1 MQLTIYKLYTNLEE
15 YYGKTNWWPAEGIF
29 EIIVGAVLTQNTN
42 WLNVEKALN
51 NLKNNRMLDYSKILD
66 EREDSVKQMIRP
78 AGFYNQKYSTL
89 VRICRFVKEELEGDF
104 SLLKNLKT
112 SDLRD
117 KLLNIKGIGKETAD
131 SILLY
136 CGYHPVFVIDAY
148 TKRIVNRLGIS
159 KESDYDKLQQIFEN
173 ELPADVRLYAEYHG
187 LIVEH
192 AKTFCRKKP
201 VCKECFLAYICKYEA
216 EEKVG

>member
-1 MQLTIYKLYTNLEE
+1 MQLSIYKLYTKLEN

-51 NLKNNRMLDYSKILD
+51 NLKNNCMLDYAKILH
-66 EREDSVKQMIRP
+66 EKEDLVKQMIRP

-89 VRICRFVKEELEGDF
+89 IRVCRFINEEFNGNFE
-104 SLLKNLKT
+104 LLKRMDT
-112 SDLRD
+112 AELRD

-148 TKRIVNRLGIS
+148 TKRIVSRLGIS
-159 KESDYDKLQQIFEN
+159 AEDNYDKLQYIFEN
-173 ELPADVRLYAEYHG
+173 ALPADVYLYAEYHG
-187 LIVEH
+187 LIVKH

-201 VCKECFLAYICKYEA
+201 VCKECFLAYICEYKA

>member
-1 MQLTIYKLYTNLEE
+1 MQLTIYKLYTKLER
-15 YYGKTNWWPAEGIF
+15 YYGKTNWWPAEGVF

-42 WLNVEKALN
+42 WRNVEKALN
-51 NLKNNRMLDYSKILD
+51 NLKDNLMLDYAKILD
-66 EREDSVKQMIRP
+66 EREDFVKQLIKP

-89 VRICRFVKEELEGDF
+89 INICRFIKEELQGNLE
-104 SLLKNLKT
+104 LLKTMDT
-112 SDLRD
+112 SNLRD

-148 TKRIVNRLGIS
+148 TKRIVSRLGIS
-159 KESDYDKLQQIFEN
+159 KESSYDKLQQIFEN
-173 ELPADVRLYAEYHG
+173 ALPADVHLYAEYHG

-201 VCKECFLAYICKYEA
+201 VCKECFLAYICNYKA

>member
-1 MQLTIYKLYTNLEE
+1 MQLTIHKLYTKLEN
-15 YYGKTNWWPAEGIF
+15 YYGKTNWWPADGVF

-51 NLKNNRMLDYSKILD
+51 NLKNNCMLDYSKILD
-66 EREDSVKQMIRP
+66 EREDLIKQMIRP

-89 VRICRFVKEELEGDF
+89 LRVCRFINEELEGD
-104 SLLKNLKT
+104 LNVIRQMNT
-112 SDLRD
+112 PALRD

-148 TKRIVNRLGIS
+148 TKRILHRLGIS
-159 KESDYDKLQQIFEN
+159 KESDYDNLQHIFES
-173 ELPADVRLYAEYHG
+173 ELPANVHLYAEYHG

-192 AKTFCRKKP
+192 AKKFCRKKP
-201 VCKECFLAYICKYEA
+201 VCKDCFLAYICEYKA

>member
-1 MQLTIYKLYTNLEE
+1 LQLTIYKLYTKLED

-51 NLKNNRMLDYSKILD
+51 NLKNNRMLDYSQILD
-66 EREDSVKQMIRP
+66 EREDLVKQMIRP

-89 VRICRFVKEELEGDF
+89 LRVCRFIKEEFKGNFD
-104 SLLKNLKT
+104 LLKKMNTL
-112 SDLRD
+112 DLRN

-148 TKRIVNRLGIS
+148 TKRIVHRLGIS
-159 KESDYDKLQQIFEN
+159 SESDYDKLQYMFEDA
-173 ELPADVRLYAEYHG
+173 LPADVRLYAEYHG

-192 AKTFCRKKP
+192 AKKFCRKKP
-201 VCKECFLAYICKYEA
+201 VCKECFLAYICEYKA